1 MQFSVAGTDNSQSA
15 MLEDEK
21 DFAPSSLTLLLVP
34 YGSIFLSFLLTLLFQ
49 LFGISPYLISFQLC
63 SAGDIIDGKNLDM
76 VIACLE
82 YLLESSSL

>member
-1 MQFSVAGTDNSQSA
+1 MQFSVTGTDNSQSA

-21 DFAPSSLTLLLVP
+21 DFAPSSLTLPLVP
-34 YGSIFLSFLLTLLFQ
+34 YGLSFLLTLLFQ
-49 LFGISPYLISFQLC
+49 LFGISPYLIPFQLC